1 MCLEITYSAIA
12 KYRETFFGALK
23 TAKNEKPYVFQEI
36 DIPEINMCL
45 FGNFQNLYHFKLD
58 ALPSHKTS
66 SGWQMELS
74 LEKVA

>member
-23 TAKNEKPYVFQEI
+23 TAQNEKPYVFQEI

-45 FGNFQNLYHFKLD
+45 FGNFQNLY
-58 ALPSHKTS
+58 TS
-66 SGWQMELS
+66 SLMPCLHTKLRVVGKWNCPW
-74 LEKVA
+74 KK